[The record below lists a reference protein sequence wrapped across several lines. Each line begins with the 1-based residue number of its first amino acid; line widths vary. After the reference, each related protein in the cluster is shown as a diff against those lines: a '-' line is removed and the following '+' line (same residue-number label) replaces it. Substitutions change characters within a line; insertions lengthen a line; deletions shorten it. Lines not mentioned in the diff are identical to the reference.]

1 MNKERYR
8 QMSFGEIPE
17 AVEWQKIIIPH
28 QKSALLQNNVHL
40 YPFLLPSR
48 RREEKAENIN
58 HILELILFKLMHTV
72 DNITQAKD
80 STLEKKQ
87 IIEKGIQGRHHYYT
101 LYRLRWGDKIRLTEE
116 EQELIAKFS
125 ERISLPFLQYNPFTN
140 LPYGLPEKIVAGDY
154 DYIDIYTSESV
165 AIIQS
170 SELLKAFRREDLE
183 ANVGLVEE
191 VIQRAIKH
199 PYHRVDILKARRD
212 YWRHPKK
219 SAK

>member
-8 QMSFGEIPE
+8 QMNFGEIPE

-28 QKSALLQNNVHL
+28 QKSALLQNNVQL
-40 YPFLLPSR
+40 SPYLLPSR

-58 HILELILFKLMHTV
+58 HIIELILFKLMHTV

-87 IIEKGIQGRHHYYT
+87 IIEKDVQGGPHYYT
-101 LYRLRWGDKIRLTEE
+101 LYRLRWGDKIRLTSQ
-116 EQELIAKFS
+116 EQELIERFREQFS
-125 ERISLPFLQYNPFTN
+125 VPLLQRNPLTGLPQ
-140 LPYGLPEKIVAGDY
+140 GLPEKMVAGDY
-154 DYIDIYTSESV
+154 DYIDIYTSENV

-170 SELLKAFRREDLE
+170 SQLLKAFRRDDLE

-191 VIQRAIKH
+191 IIRRAIKH
-199 PYHRVDILKARRD
+199 PHRRVDILKARRD